1 MKFSNDIER
10 EDLEYYENYKAQKEG
25 LKIAYMDVGDD
36 TNEICSCGS
45 LFYDTNDTKIA
56 LFVLDKLLE
65 KLFCDADKKSDT
77 KIDISYNPELDE
89 ITIDENVD
97 NGFMVTKALVGNV
110 HYSNDIL
117 DKMINLRLDTYN
129 DYIS

>member
-1 MKFSNDIER
+1 
-10 EDLEYYENYKAQKEG
+10 
-25 LKIAYMDVGDD
+25 MDVGDD

-89 ITIDENVD
+89 RPSSCYTQSVTILFPFCACGFAVQSPAVSFCFFTLCSMNV
-97 NGFMVTKALVGNV
+97 NKEKE
-110 HYSNDIL
+110 S
-117 DKMINLRLDTYN
+117 KE
-129 DYIS
+129 SE